1 MNILFILGNGFDIN
15 LGLHTGY
22 QDFYE
27 YYLKQPAK
35 DPVIARLKKYLEK
48 ERYTTWADLEIGLG
62 SYTLEVENIDQM
74 RAVYYDLGDELRE
87 FLKKE
92 EKSFSATEK
101 VLNAITKGLV
111 EPHSF
116 LPLGMKDSISA
127 YKNSRQPFQIDIIS
141 FNYTDTLEKIFQLL
155 PKTNSSIQL
164 NNQTFLRTIRHVHM
178 RLDDDDIIMGVN
190 DESQI
195 LNKDLLND
203 ELRGLIVKP
212 YINKELQN
220 LIDIECIRLIRNAD
234 LICLFGVSLGK
245 TDLLW
250 WQTIGDRFQKASIRI
265 LLFAYDKGA
274 ITRNSERIF
283 KYAECKSLLLDRM
296 GIAKP
301 TDEQRD
307 CIYVGYKTSIFKAKQ

>member
-74 RAVYYDLGDELRE
+74 RAVYYDLGDELRK

-92 EKSFSATEK
+92 ESSFSATEEI
-101 VLNAITKGLV
+101 LNAITKGLGD
-111 EPHSF
+111 PHSF
-116 LPLGMKDSISA
+116 LPLGMRDSISTFR
-127 YKNSRQPFQIDIIS
+127 SGHLPFYIDIIS
-141 FNYTDTLEKIFQLL
+141 FNYTDTLEKIIQLL

-164 NNQTFLRTIRHVHM
+164 SNQTFLRTIRHIHM

-195 LNKDLLND
+195 LNKDLIND

-250 WQTIGDRFQKASIRI
+250 WQTIGDRFQKAPIRI

-301 TDEQRD
+301 TDEQRAR
-307 CIYVGYKTSIFKAKQ
+307 IYVGYKTSIFKVKQ

>member
-35 DPVIARLKKYLEK
+35 DPVIARLKDYLEK

-74 RAVYYDLGDELRE
+74 RTIYYDLGDNLRE

-92 EKSFSATEK
+92 EKSFSATDK
-101 VLNAITKGLV
+101 VLDAIKMGLV

-116 LPLGMKDSISA
+116 LPPGMKDSISA
-127 YKNSRQPFQIDIIS
+127 YRNNHHPFQLDIIS

-155 PKTNSSIQL
+155 PNTNSSIQL
-164 NNQTFLRTIRHVHM
+164 STQTFLRTIRHIHM

-195 LNKDLLND
+195 LNKDLIND

-220 LIDIECIRLIRNAD
+220 LIDIECIKLIRNAD

-301 TDEQRD
+301 TDEQRAR
-307 CIYVGYKTSIFKAKQ
+307 IYVGYKTSIFKVKQ

>member
-1 MNILFILGNGFDIN
+1 
-15 LGLHTGY
+15 
-22 QDFYE
+22 
-27 YYLKQPAK
+27 
-35 DPVIARLKKYLEK
+35 
-48 ERYTTWADLEIGLG
+48 
-62 SYTLEVENIDQM
+62 M
-74 RAVYYDLGDELRE
+74 RAVYSDLGDELRE

-155 PKTNSSIQL
+155 PKTDSSIQL
-164 NNQTFLRTIRHVHM
+164 SNQTFLRTIRHIHM
-178 RLDDDDIIMGVN
+178 RLDDDDIIMGLN

-283 KYAECKSLLLDRM
+283 KFAECKSLLLDRM

-307 CIYVGYKTSIFKAKQ
+307 RIYVGYKTSIFKAKQ